1 MYRELLKYSS
11 KSLIIVILLFMIH
24 RIYIN
29 DIDKDLIY
37 GSDKFMTN
45 LNRNCYCCG
54 RSEMNENY
62 DSEKIWNLSKKNI
75 QNYINKNNDIFMYYD
90 LKEKKYKINLDL
102 TIDDICIET
111 DKSFDEYTNDEN
123 IHKNMGFFVVFNR
136 KKNIIEF
143 VINHT
148 VYDFVKAGKF
158 MSLLYY
164 KPFQS
169 VHDVAPFYKYKPLV
183 NEFIML
189 STYINYISYF
199 TEKTYKFNKFEIVKN
214 RFIRKIY
221 CSDLYNNSNFKKS
234 EINLALSLYHI
245 FKSLTVKIDFFNI
258 AYLIG
263 LKNNRFRNNYTCI
276 LLKIPFSLNFKNIII
291 NVKKEITKNK
301 FYVFGIYDIL
311 NYSININ
318 LQTNL
323 KEKIHLQF
331 TNIYTKNE
339 NLGKFVNCN
348 YIILNK
354 PSTPFYVTSSYTNN
368 KNCIC
373 IQYSTPDIDI
383 KKLNSPLEHFDV

>member
-1 MYRELLKYSS
+1 
-11 KSLIIVILLFMIH
+11 MIH

-29 DIDKDLIY
+29 DIDKDLIF

-75 QNYINKNNDIFMYYD
+75 QNYIIKNNDIFTYYD
-90 LKEKKYKINLDL
+90 LKEKKYKINLNL

-111 DKSFDEYTNDEN
+111 DESFDEYTNDEK
-123 IHKNMGFFVVFNR
+123 IHKNMGIFFVFN
-136 KKNIIEF
+136 KKRNVIEF
-143 VINHT
+143 VLNHT
-148 VYDFVKAGKF
+148 VYDFLKAGKF
-158 MSLLYY
+158 MSLIYY
-164 KPFQS
+164 KPFQA
-169 VHDVAPFYKYKPLV
+169 VHDISPYYKYKPFV
-183 NEFIML
+183 NELIML

-199 TEKTYKFNKFEIVKN
+199 SEKTYKFNKFEIVKN
-214 RFIRKIY
+214 RFIRKTFPGK
-221 CSDLYNNSNFKKS
+221 LYTNTNFKKS
-234 EINLALSLYHI
+234 EINLALTLYHI
-245 FKSLTVKIDFFNI
+245 FKSLTVKIDYFKV

-263 LKNNRFRNNYTCI
+263 LKNDRFRNNYTCI
-276 LLKIPFSLNFKNIII
+276 LLRIPFSLNFKNIII
-291 NVKKEITKNK
+291 NVKKEIKKNK

-339 NLGKFVNCN
+339 KLGKLVNCT
-348 YIILNK
+348 YILLNK

-368 KNCIC
+368 KNCIS

-383 KKLNSPLEHFDV
+383 KKLNSPLKHFNV

>member
-1 MYRELLKYSS
+1 
-11 KSLIIVILLFMIH
+11 MIH

-29 DIDKDLIY
+29 DIDKDLIF

-75 QNYINKNNDIFMYYD
+75 QNYISKNNDIFTYYD
-90 LKEKKYKINLDL
+90 LKEKKYKINLNL

-111 DKSFDEYTNDEN
+111 DESFDEYTNDEK
-123 IHKNMGFFVVFNR
+123 IHKNMGIFFVFN
-136 KKNIIEF
+136 KKRNVIEF
-143 VINHT
+143 VLNHT
-148 VYDFVKAGKF
+148 VYDFLKAGKF
-158 MSLLYY
+158 MSLIYY
-164 KPFQS
+164 KPFQA
-169 VHDVAPFYKYKPLV
+169 VHDISPYYKYKPFV
-183 NEFIML
+183 NELIML

-199 TEKTYKFNKFEIVKN
+199 SEKTYKFNKFEIVKN
-214 RFIRKIY
+214 RFIRKTFPGK
-221 CSDLYNNSNFKKS
+221 LYTNTNFKKS
-234 EINLALSLYHI
+234 EINLALTLYHI
-245 FKSLTVKIDFFNI
+245 FKSLTVKIDYFKV

-263 LKNNRFRNNYTCI
+263 LKNDRFRNNYTCI
-276 LLKIPFSLNFKNIII
+276 LLRIPFSLNFKNIII

-339 NLGKFVNCN
+339 KLGKLVNCT
-348 YIILNK
+348 YILLNK

-368 KNCIC
+368 KNCIS

-383 KKLNSPLEHFDV
+383 KKLNSPLKHFNV